1 MSREQQGTQTQAK
14 QARQLPKPALIV
26 MIALLCMAPPLATDL
41 FLPAVPSMPE
51 FFETT
56 AAVVNFALVGFF
68 FFMAV
73 GMLVF
78 GPMSDKFGRKVPILI
93 SLAAFII
100 FACLCAM
107 APNIYLLIASRVV
120 QGFAGGGMV
129 ALGTALVKD
138 CFEGKTRERA
148 LVVVMAIGV
157 LAPML
162 APVLGAIILQFVSW
176 RGTFVAMA
184 VVAALAVP
192 FALRLVEPLA
202 PKDRITQG
210 IGHSLGRL
218 VVVGKNKAFLFLLII
233 TALHGAPYMTYISA
247 VSYVYVDFFQL
258 SELQYS
264 LFFAANAAL
273 SAVGAFLVEPIQKI
287 MSKRRALLLCIGL
300 TVISGVLIICVGR
313 MSPWIFLVAF
323 GVNTLGG
330 GVVRPMATVVLLDQ
344 QEKDTGSAS
353 SLINFIITVLGS
365 GGMLLAMAPW
375 TDYVIGIGI
384 AVFACCGLA
393 FLGLVALLR
402 SSIDVKGL

>member
-1 MSREQQGTQTQAK
+1 MKQTK
-14 QARQLPKPALIV
+14 QLPKPALI
-26 MIALLCMAPPLATDL
+26 ALIVLLSMAPPLATDL

-51 FFETT
+51 FFDTT
-56 AAVVNFALVGFF
+56 ASVVNFALVGFF

-73 GMLVF
+73 GMLVI
-78 GPMSDKFGRKVPILI
+78 GPMSDKFGRKPLIMI
-93 SLAAFII
+93 SLVAFIV

-162 APVLGAIILQFVSW
+162 APVLGAVILQFASW
-176 RGTFVAMA
+176 RGTFVGMA
-184 VVAALAVP
+184 VVAVFAVP
-192 FALRLVEPLA
+192 FALRMVEPLA
-202 PKDRITQG
+202 PEDRITEG
-210 IGHSLGRL
+210 IAHSLGRL
-218 VVVGKNKAFLFLLII
+218 IVVGKNKAFILLLLIV
-233 TALHGAPYMTYISA
+233 ALHGAPFMTYISA
-247 VSYVYVDFFQL
+247 VSYVYIDFFNL
-258 SELQYS
+258 SAVQYS

-287 MSKRRALLLCIGL
+287 MPKRQALLVCIAL
-300 TVISGVLIICVGR
+300 TVVSGVLIIAVGR
-313 MSPWIFLVAF
+313 MSPWVFLVTF
-323 GVNTLGG
+323 GLNTLGG
-330 GVVRPMATVVLLDQ
+330 GVVRPIATVVLLDQ

-353 SLINFIITVLGS
+353 ALINFIITVLGS

-375 TDYVIGIGI
+375 TDYVVGIGI
-384 AVFACCGLA
+384 AVFACCGIAL
-393 FLGLVALLR
+393 LGLIALLR
-402 SSIDVKGL
+402 SSIQVKGL

>member
-1 MSREQQGTQTQAK
+1 MKQTK
-14 QARQLPKPALIV
+14 QLSKPALI
-26 MIALLCMAPPLATDL
+26 ALIVLLSMAPPLATDL

-51 FFETT
+51 FFDTT
-56 AAVVNFALVGFF
+56 ASVVNFALVGFF

-73 GMLVF
+73 GMLVI
-78 GPMSDKFGRKVPILI
+78 GPMSDKFGRKPLI
-93 SLAAFII
+93 MTSLVVFIV

-162 APVLGAIILQFVSW
+162 APVLGAVILQFASW
-176 RGTFVAMA
+176 RGTFIGMA
-184 VVAALAVP
+184 VVAVFAVP

-202 PKDRITQG
+202 PEDRISEG
-210 IGHSLGRL
+210 IAHSLGRL
-218 VVVGKNKAFLFLLII
+218 IVVGKNKAFILLLLIV
-233 TALHGAPYMTYISA
+233 ALHGAPFMTYISA
-247 VSYVYVDFFQL
+247 VSYVYIDFFNL
-258 SELQYS
+258 SAVQYS

-287 MSKRRALLLCIGL
+287 MSKRQALLVCIAL
-300 TVISGVLIICVGR
+300 TVVSGVLIIAVGR
-313 MSPWIFLVAF
+313 MSPWVFLVTF
-323 GVNTLGG
+323 GLNTLGG
-330 GVVRPMATVVLLDQ
+330 GVVRPIATVVLLDQ

-353 SLINFIITVLGS
+353 ALINFIITVLGS

-375 TDYVIGIGI
+375 TDYVVGIGI
-384 AVFACCGLA
+384 AVFACCGIA
-393 FLGLVALLR
+393 FLGLIALLR
-402 SSIDVKGL
+402 SSIQVKGL

>member
-1 MSREQQGTQTQAK
+1 MKQTK
-14 QARQLPKPALIV
+14 QLSKPALI
-26 MIALLCMAPPLATDL
+26 ALIVLLSMAPPLATDL

-51 FFETT
+51 YFGTT

-73 GMLVF
+73 GMLVI
-78 GPMSDKFGRKVPILI
+78 GPMSDKFGRKPLILT
-93 SLAAFII
+93 SLTVFIV

-138 CFEGKTRERA
+138 CFDGKTRERA

-162 APVLGAIILQFVSW
+162 APVLGAFILTFASW
-176 RGTFVAMA
+176 RGTFIGMA
-184 VVAALAVP
+184 VVAVFAVP

-202 PKDRITQG
+202 PEDRISEG
-210 IGHSLGRL
+210 IVHSLGRL
-218 VVVGKNKAFLFLLII
+218 IVVGKNKAFIWLLLIV
-233 TALHGAPYMTYISA
+233 ALHGAPFMTYISA
-247 VSYVYVDFFQL
+247 VSYVYIDFFNL
-258 SELQYS
+258 SAVQYS

-287 MSKRRALLLCIGL
+287 LSKRQALLVCIAL
-300 TVISGVLIICVGR
+300 TVISGALIIVVGR
-313 MSPWIFLVAF
+313 MSPWVFLATF
-323 GVNTLGG
+323 GLNTLGG
-330 GVVRPMATVVLLDQ
+330 GVVRPIATVVLLDQ

-353 SLINFIITVLGS
+353 ALINFIITVLGS

-375 TDYVIGIGI
+375 TDYVVGIGI
-384 AVFACCGLA
+384 AVFACCGIAL
-393 FLGLVALLR
+393 LGLIALLR
-402 SSIDVKGL
+402 SNIEIKGL